1 MTASRSP
8 AAALAAALA
17 LAAFLTGA
25 PFPADGAQEAA
36 KPAGAV
42 QPVSWDG
49 WLAAKA
55 NAEKQDAAG
64 NLVAALQY
72 YLEYV
77 RQARGLENPVR
88 VAWGLN
94 NAAFMIIK
102 MFRQDPTVDL
112 APAAKLLEDGLAV
125 PEATEDCR
133 KLMAQNLEYVR
144 SRLGAGR

>member
-1 MTASRSP
+1 MRASRVTVVAVVLV
-8 AAALAAALA
+8 AAVVLAAAPVGA
-17 LAAFLTGA
+17 RGGQDAAR
-25 PFPADGAQEAA
+25 
-36 KPAGAV
+36 PAGAV

-55 NAEKQDAAG
+55 SAEKLDAEG

-77 RQARGLENPVR
+77 RQARGLGSPVR

-102 MFRQDPTVDL
+102 MFR
-112 APAAKLLEDGLAV
+112 
-125 PEATEDCR
+125 
-133 KLMAQNLEYVR
+133 
-144 SRLGAGR
+144 

>member
-1 MTASRSP
+1 MRAS
-8 AAALAAALA
+8 LTALA
-17 LAAFLTGA
+17 LAAAIAVSPSLSAGPVRA
-25 PFPADGAQEAA
+25 NAGQDVP
-36 KPAGAV
+36 KSAGAV

-55 NAEKQDAAG
+55 KAEEFDASG
-64 NLVAALQY
+64 NLVTALQY

-77 RQARGLENPVR
+77 RQARGLNSTVR

-94 NAAFMIIK
+94 NAAYMIIK

-112 APAAKLLEDGLAV
+112 TPAKRFLEEGLAV

-133 KLMAQNLEYVR
+133 KVMAMNLDYIK
-144 SRLGAGR
+144 STLGTPR